1 MNPATLEIM
10 KSVLKTDPSVTA
22 EERERLLALLRPGQK
37 ASSSDVRPERLLK
50 RKQVADMLSSSPRL
64 VDKLS
69 SEGLLHKVKYP
80 GRVRAAGY
88 RLSEVQAII
97 AEGYG
102 GADAHAS

>member
-22 EERERLLALLRPGQK
+22 DERERLLALLRPGQK
-37 ASSSDVRPERLLK
+37 TASDFRPERLLK

>member
-22 EERERLLALLRPGQK
+22 DERERLLALLRPGQK
-37 ASSSDVRPERLLK
+37 ASSDFRPERLLK

>member
-10 KSVLKTDPSVTA
+10 KSVLKTDPSVTVD
-22 EERERLLALLRPGQK
+22 ERERLLALLRPGQK
-37 ASSSDVRPERLLK
+37 TSSDVRPERLLK